1 MSQSVNDSFIKISI
15 ITSVRN
21 CLEETKEFLNSLRRF
36 SKSLNYELILID
48 DGSEDETREF
58 LKSVSNVRLLR
69 NRDSRGFAYSNNLGA
84 SKAKGD
90 WLIFM
95 NNDLVLKKSWF
106 VPFIEGLALLQKKV
120 HKLGCLGNVQIDP
133 RTSKIDHAGINFKEG
148 FPSHYLLGEKKPN
161 KEAFS
166 EYLAVTGACFS
177 IKKEVFLTCGGFDE
191 DYKTGFED
199 IDLCLRLRMLG
210 YRHFVANQS
219 VILHKRSST
228 PQRNDHQ
235 EHNSRVFYGR
245 WGKLITRFQEWE
257 RESKSSH
264 LRVNTSN
271 GKNYLRKNPEN
282 FLFADQ
288 KLLEDFFH
296 RFLTNKKFQEAEDLL
311 NVYEANHF
319 GEKETLLLK
328 SKLQRTKGDVQ
339 KAKSIIDLA
348 IKNGFGQEPSVVM
361 EVAQIHQACGNLAAA
376 RRKYFSLFDKPYQK
390 QICILNIGDCYLA
403 ERKFQEAEETFTKA
417 ILLYPDSFRCWEKLA
432 QARKELKKLAKEI
445 QALKRAYSLS
455 PQSKNIRDNLFD
467 AYTRAGSNGRAYEL
481 LKTFNLRQATGGDLL
496 KFGRV
501 CIEIGDLS
509 KAVWCLEKLIG
520 HEEKL
525 PEAYFLLGNAL
536 VLQKRFNDAVKA
548 YSAAIEFRNDWPE
561 AISNLINSKTFLCD
575 WKERDE
581 EIIKL
586 TNFVSK
592 NRVVSGAFELAGLYQ
607 SEKETFEQAKT
618 RSLRLLDKVQ
628 PIAEKLR
635 FTHRQSDSTKKRI
648 GFLSSDF
655 RNHAVG
661 HLIIGLLD
669 NLDRKNYEIF
679 LYSTSISDGSEISK
693 LIQQTTDVYH
703 DLSKHSLVKK
713 AQKINQDSLD
723 LLIDLGGLSKGHNAE
738 LLALKPAPRQAHY
751 LGYASTM
758 GKGLVGWTIA
768 DKYVIPPSSTKNFSE
783 KVIRMD
789 GCFMPP
795 GNFKIFA
802 KRVNGSDVGLPT
814 KGFVYCAFHAAYKIE
829 PKIWACWMRILKAVP
844 ESVLW
849 LKFKPAKDAYEN
861 LKAEAVR
868 LGVSSKRI
876 IMADDLADHDAHLSR
891 MTAVDLYLDTPLYNG
906 HASAMDALRAKL
918 PILTVKGDRYCNRV
932 GESFCRHLGMKEMI
946 ARNLKEYEKKAI
958 EIGLRPTKLLL
969 LRKKIDENAEE
980 ILSPSRHSQR
990 FESAIDQIL
999 AKPISSGKESAKL
1012 ESKLSAKHL
1021 SKSLEDFT
1029 LVMIRP
1035 KRITNW
1041 ADNVSMLA
1049 DELKKHGGQT
1059 IVIDQ
1064 KDSKRKAS
1072 GFSNSVQVLYSLN
1085 ESFTDSINHSLC
1097 EISTSYLYFLDD
1109 PLRVLP
1115 ASHFVKTIK
1124 EARASLVRSK
1134 IGILGICSSV
1144 EPHAGCLVTKTEDSS
1159 ENGNQISGFF
1169 SPSFV
1174 LNADAVRKIGGLR
1187 KFGDTAALPMLDLSL
1202 RFSQLNYKTTYIG
1215 SEEIIC
1221 PAHSADE
1228 YLSASSEFDKSR
1240 FVKLWK
1246 RHPVSLK
1253 PKFPPKDEQVGET
1266 ADYQEWIRLCD
1277 TISEGDILAFK
1288 KEADELPLKPLISV
1302 IMPVFD
1308 PPKRF
1313 LIKAIE
1319 SVRSQA
1325 YENWEL
1331 CIADDASTKK
1341 YIRPLLESYARKDS
1355 RIKVTFRKSN
1365 GHISVAS
1372 NSALKLSSGEF
1383 VAFLDHDDELRP
1395 HALLEVTKVAN
1406 EKPDSKLIYSDE
1418 DKIDEYGN
1426 RYDPYFKPDWNP
1438 DLLLGQNY
1446 ISHFS
1451 VFESKLVKK
1460 LRGLR
1465 KGCEG
1470 SQDWDLILRFTEKVP
1485 KKSIIHISKILY
1497 HWRAIKGST
1506 ALGVKQKENIFC
1518 ATNKT
1523 MSDLKKRSKFKLN
1536 YKFIDNGS
1544 NWLRWNYN
1552 NYDKLS
1558 PKVSILIPTRDRI
1571 DLLEKCINSIRKT
1584 VKYRNYEIII
1594 VNNESIEK
1602 KSINYFKKVKIIKQ
1616 VTVLNLPGEF
1626 NYSRLNNLAVKKAHG
1641 EVILLLNN
1649 DIEAINQGWFEEM
1662 LSHALRSEI
1671 GCVGAKL
1678 LYPDGLLQHGG
1689 VIVGINGGAGHSH
1702 KFSQRNNLGY
1712 CGRLCIAGSTTAV
1725 TGACLMIRKKTY
1737 NDAGGMDENSL
1748 RIAFNDVDFCL
1759 RVEKLGYRNF
1769 WTPFTDILH
1778 HESATRGDDQATL
1791 QRKKRFSSE
1800 VLVLQNRWDLKSF
1813 SDRYYNPNLTY
1824 ISETFRYGLKKLKED
1839 SSKLSKYDG
1848 FREKK
1853 FYDSG
1858 KAYRKLFN
1866 DIADQKSEG
1875 ESTFITVG
1883 GESKKI
1889 GEVSLDVL
1897 REFGLKC
1904 TDTLV
1909 DVGCGYG
1916 RLTEALSKNHRGI
1929 YLGTDVVPQLLNYA
1943 KSNFVVP
1950 GWRFELVQDF
1960 SIPSEDKSVDMV
1972 CFFSVFTHLL
1982 HEQSFTY
1989 LKDVHRSLKDGG
2001 RVVFSF
2007 LDFCDPTHIPCFESS
2022 VTEMDKGHPLN
2033 VFMNEE
2039 LIRAWAQ
2046 LLGFKVI
2053 EIIGFKEKKDFGFPF
2068 SDFGQSVACLEVR

>member
-1 MSQSVNDSFIKISI
+1 MNDSFIKFSI

-257 RESKSSH
+257 RESKSSQ

-319 GEKETLLLK
+319 GEKEILLLK
-328 SKLQRTKGDVQ
+328 SRLFLTKGNCK
-339 KAKSIIDLA
+339 KARSIIDLA
-348 IKNGFGQEPSVVM
+348 VKKGFGKEP
-361 EVAQIHQACGNLAAA
+361 EVIMADALILQQCGNYATA
-376 RRKYFSLFDKPYQK
+376 RKRYLSLFYRSYQE
-390 QICILNIGDCYLA
+390 QFCILKIGDCYLA
-403 ERKFQEAEETFTKA
+403 ERKFQEAEENFTKA
-417 ILLYPDSFRCWEKLA
+417 ILFYPDSSGCWEKLA

-445 QALKRAYSLS
+445 QALKRAYVLS
-455 PQSKNIRDNLFD
+455 PQSKNIKYSLFD

-481 LKTFNLRQATGGDLL
+481 LKTFNLRQATGGNLL

-520 HEEKL
+520 QEEKL

-575 WKERDE
+575 WKKRDE
-581 EIIKL
+581 EIKKL

-592 NRVVSGAFELAGLYQ
+592 NRVASGAFELAGLYQ
-607 SEKETFEQAKT
+607 SEKEIFEQAKT

-635 FTHRQSDSTKKRI
+635 FTHKQSDSTKKRI

-693 LIQQTTDVYH
+693 LIQQTTDEYH

-723 LLIDLGGLSKGHNAE
+723 LLIDLGGLSNGHNAE
-738 LLALKPAPRQAHY
+738 LLALKPAPRQSHY

-802 KRVNGSDVGLPT
+802 KRVKRSDVGLPT

-876 IMADDLADHDAHLSR
+876 VMADDLADHDAHLSR
-891 MTAVDLYLDTPLYNG
+891 MTAADLYLDTPLYNG
-906 HASAMDALRAKL
+906 HASAMDTLRAKL
-918 PILTVKGDRYCNRV
+918 PILTLKGDRYCNRV
-932 GESFCRHLGMKEMI
+932 GESLCRNIGLSEMI
-946 ARNLKEYEKKAI
+946 APDLKDYENKAI
-958 EIGLRPTKLLL
+958 ELGLNPAKLISS
-969 LRKKIDENAEE
+969 RKKIQENKNAV
-980 ILSPSRHSQR
+980 LSPTSHSQR
-990 FESAIDQIL
+990 FELAIEQIL
-999 AKPISSGKESAKL
+999 AKPISASKKSAKL
-1012 ESKLSAKHL
+1012 GSKLLPKPL

-1035 KRITNW
+1035 KGITNW
-1041 ADNVSMLA
+1041 VDNVSMLA

-1059 IVIDQ
+1059 IVIDNQ
-1064 KDSKRKAS
+1064 TAKKTGAE
-1072 GFSNSVQVLYSLN
+1072 FSSSVQILYRLN

-1159 ENGNQISGFF
+1159 ENGNQIAGFF

-1341 YIRPLLESYARKDS
+1341 YICPLLESYARKDS

-1383 VAFLDHDDELRP
+1383 VALLDHDDELRP
-1395 HALLEVTKVAN
+1395 HALLEIAKVINAN
-1406 EKPDSKLIYSDE
+1406 PDAKLIYSDE

-1438 DLLLGQNY
+1438 ELLLGQNY
-1446 ISHFS
+1446 ISHLGVYKTS
-1451 VFESKLVKK
+1451 LVRKLNGF
-1460 LRGLR
+1460 RTGF
-1465 KGCEG
+1465 EG
-1470 SQDWDLILRFTEKVP
+1470 SQDWDLVLRFTEQI
-1485 KKSIIHISKILY
+1485 SNDFIIHIPHVLY
-1497 HWRAIKGST
+1497 HWRAVSGSAAMNIT
-1506 ALGVKQKENIFC
+1506 QKNYLLNSSLKVVQDSMCRRKVNAETNFIFDDSNFLRTKFKHNKKEN
-1518 ATNKT
+1518 
-1523 MSDLKKRSKFKLN
+1523 
-1536 YKFIDNGS
+1536 
-1544 NWLRWNYN
+1544 
-1552 NYDKLS
+1552 
-1558 PKVSILIPTRDRI
+1558 PKVSIIIPTKDNVE
-1571 DLLEKCINSIRKT
+1571 LLKRSIESILST
-1584 VKYRNYEIII
+1584 IKYNNFEIII
-1594 VNNESIEK
+1594 VDN
-1602 KSINYFKKVKIIKQ
+1602 
-1616 VTVLNLPGEF
+1616 
-1626 NYSRLNNLAVKKAHG
+1626 
-1641 EVILLLNN
+1641 
-1649 DIEAINQGWFEEM
+1649 
-1662 LSHALRSEI
+1662 
-1671 GCVGAKL
+1671 
-1678 LYPDGLLQHGG
+1678 
-1689 VIVGINGGAGHSH
+1689 
-1702 KFSQRNNLGY
+1702 
-1712 CGRLCIAGSTTAV
+1712 GSTLSGV
-1725 TGACLMIRKKTY
+1725 
-1737 NDAGGMDENSL
+1737 
-1748 RIAFNDVDFCL
+1748 
-1759 RVEKLGYRNF
+1759 
-1769 WTPFTDILH
+1769 
-1778 HESATRGDDQATL
+1778 
-1791 QRKKRFSSE
+1791 
-1800 VLVLQNRWDLKSF
+1800 KS
-1813 SDRYYNPNLTY
+1813 YLNKIKN
-1824 ISETFRYGLKKLKED
+1824 K
-1839 SSKLSKYDG
+1839 SKY
-1848 FREKK
+1848 
-1853 FYDSG
+1853 
-1858 KAYRKLFN
+1858 
-1866 DIADQKSEG
+1866 
-1875 ESTFITVG
+1875 
-1883 GESKKI
+1883 
-1889 GEVSLDVL
+1889 
-1897 REFGLKC
+1897 
-1904 TDTLV
+1904 
-1909 DVGCGYG
+1909 
-1916 RLTEALSKNHRGI
+1916 
-1929 YLGTDVVPQLLNYA
+1929 
-1943 KSNFVVP
+1943 
-1950 GWRFELVQDF
+1950 
-1960 SIPSEDKSVDMV
+1960 
-1972 CFFSVFTHLL
+1972 
-1982 HEQSFTY
+1982 
-1989 LKDVHRSLKDGG
+1989 
-2001 RVVFSF
+2001 
-2007 LDFCDPTHIPCFESS
+2007 
-2022 VTEMDKGHPLN
+2022 
-2033 VFMNEE
+2033 
-2039 LIRAWAQ
+2039 
-2046 LLGFKVI
+2046 
-2053 EIIGFKEKKDFGFPF
+2053 
-2068 SDFGQSVACLEVR
+2068 